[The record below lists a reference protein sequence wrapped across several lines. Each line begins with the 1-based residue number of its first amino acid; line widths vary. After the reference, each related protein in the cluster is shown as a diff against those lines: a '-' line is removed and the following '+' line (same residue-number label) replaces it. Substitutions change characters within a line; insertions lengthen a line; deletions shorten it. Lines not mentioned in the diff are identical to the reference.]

1 MQETPIKSH
10 DLGTA
15 MKLGMRRLASGIGVL
30 STRTDDGERFAM
42 TVSSVTSVSDNPASL
57 LVCVN
62 TQLALEGH
70 LSTKGAPFVINIL
83 SSEQK
88 AISNL
93 CAGFEGDKPRFSL
106 GNWQQGRDGLPYLQ
120 DAQAAFFC
128 ESDQVMTYGTHH
140 IVVARILDV
149 QVGELAIDPLI
160 YIDGGYATLER
171 G

>member
-1 MQETPIKSH
+1 MQETAISPA

-15 MKLGMRRLASGIGVL
+15 MKLGMRRLASGVAVL

-70 LSTKGAPFVINIL
+70 LSTQGSPFVINIL

-88 AISNL
+88 DISNL

-106 GNWQQGRDGLPYLQ
+106 GDWQQGEQNLPYLN

-128 ESDQVMTYGTHH
+128 ESDRVMTYGTHH
-140 IVVARILDV
+140 IVVARITDV
-149 QVGELAIDPLI
+149 KIGELAVDPLI
-160 YIDGGYATLER
+160 YLDGGYAAIDKS
-171 G
+171 